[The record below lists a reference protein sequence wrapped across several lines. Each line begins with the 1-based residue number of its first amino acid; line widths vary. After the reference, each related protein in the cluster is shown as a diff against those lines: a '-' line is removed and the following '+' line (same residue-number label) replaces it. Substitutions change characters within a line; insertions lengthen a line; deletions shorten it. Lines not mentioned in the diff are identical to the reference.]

1 MRTESED
8 QVVRWIDRQPAESE
22 WTTSITAFDARFG
35 IALLPQGGRKRT
47 LEQTFARVLQEDLE
61 DCTLDFD
68 SSAAD

>member
-8 QVVRWIDRQPAESE
+8 KVVRWIDRQPAESE
-22 WTTSITAFDARFG
+22 WTTSLTVFEARFD
-35 IALLPQGGRKRT
+35 IALLPQGGRKRA

-61 DCTLDFD
+61 DCTLDFG